1 MPAYLERHGT
11 GQPIVFIHGAGAGS
25 NAWYFQREHFKKS
38 MEVVLV
44 DLPGRNRAAGPRCTS
59 IQEYADTVRDALAG
73 AGITHFWL
81 VGQSMGGAIAMTLAL
96 QAPEMLKG
104 LILVTTGAKLG
115 VFPEILEGLLKDK
128 ETTVRRIM
136 ELAFSP
142 KAKPALIEGGVAE
155 LLKSDAEVIYGDF
168 MACEQFDLRGRV
180 AEISVP
186 TLIVCGQDD
195 VLTPPKFSEYL
206 QREIKGS
213 QLVVVPDAGHMVM
226 IEKPGVLNSAIETFV
241 RD

>member
-1 MPAYLERHGT
+1 MPVYLERHGT
-11 GQPIVFIHGAGAGS
+11 GQPIAFIHGAGAGS
-25 NAWYFQREHFKKS
+25 SSWYFQREHFKTS

-44 DLPGRNRAAGPRCTS
+44 ELPGHNRAAGPRCTS
-59 IQEYADTVRDALAG
+59 IQESADSVRDALAA
-73 AGITHFWL
+73 AGITPLWL
-81 VGQSMGGAIAMTLAL
+81 VGQSMGGAIAMTIAL
-96 QAPEMLKG
+96 QAPEILKG
-104 LILVTTGAKLG
+104 LILVTTGAKLR
-115 VFPEILEGLLKDK
+115 VFPELLDGLLKDK
-128 ETTVRRIM
+128 EPTVRRIM

-155 LLKSDAEVIYGDF
+155 LLKSDAELIHGDF

-213 QLVVVPDAGHMVM
+213 RLVLVPDAGHMAQV
-226 IEKPGVLNSAIETFV
+226 EQPETVNSAIEAFV
-241 RD
+241 RG

>member
-1 MPAYLERHGT
+1 MPVYLERHGT
-11 GQPIVFIHGAGAGS
+11 GQPIAFIHGAGAGS
-25 NAWYFQREHFKKS
+25 NSWYFQREHFKKS

-59 IQEYADTVRDALAG
+59 IQEYADAVRDALAT
-73 AGITHFWL
+73 AGITRLWL

-104 LILVTTGAKLG
+104 LILVTTGVKLR

-128 ETTVRRIM
+128 EHTVRRIM

-226 IEKPGVLNSAIETFV
+226 IEKPGVLNSAIEAFV
-241 RD
+241 RG